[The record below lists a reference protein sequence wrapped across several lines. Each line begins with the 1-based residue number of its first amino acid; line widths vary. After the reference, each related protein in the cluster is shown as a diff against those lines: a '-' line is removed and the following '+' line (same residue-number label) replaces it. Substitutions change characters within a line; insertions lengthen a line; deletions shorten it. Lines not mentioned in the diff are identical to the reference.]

1 MSGENPKVLLV
12 DDDKDLLQLIA
23 MRLSAA
29 GYDVTAVESGEAAL
43 ASLAVARPQVVVTD
57 LRMHGMD
64 GMALFDAIHRD
75 SPSLPVVILTAH
87 GTIPEAVSATRRGVF
102 SFLTKPFEPKVLLD
116 TVAEAMRLSSP
127 PTGDRES
134 WRAEIITRS
143 SAMEDLLAQ
152 ARRVAASDASV
163 CIFGQ
168 SGTGKELLA
177 RAIHKASSRREAPFI
192 AVNCGAIPEGLLES
206 ELFGHKKGSFTGA
219 VADRRG
225 LFQAAT
231 SGTLFLD
238 EVGDMPLS
246 LQVKLLRALE
256 ERKIRPVGSHESFD
270 IDVRVISATHRQPE
284 ERITTGEFREDLYYR
299 LNVVKLYIP
308 SLAERREDLPRVA
321 NHSLTRLAER
331 YRRSRLQFSPEAMEI
346 LVSAPWPGNVRQLLN
361 VVEQAVAL
369 AATEVIPESLVRQ
382 ALDVA
387 DTALTPLD
395 EARKAF
401 RSEEEKVLPYID
413 FDQAT
418 RLAVGRAWRQASPE
432 QQKRLVS
439 EFRNMLV
446 RTYSNAI
453 SAYQGQ
459 TLKVLPSRGKQDPEE
474 TTVRTQFVRA
484 GGQPLPIDFTMHQKD
499 GTWKVYDIVVE
510 GVSLVM
516 TYRSEFD
523 AVVKQQGIDGLIKAL
538 ATKNIPAAA
547 VGGSAGGGG
556 AKSDKAGPKAEKK
569 SPQ

>member
-1 MSGENPKVLLV
+1 MSGETPKVLLV

-23 MRLSAA
+23 MRLTAA
-29 GYDVTAVESGEAAL
+29 GYEVTAVESGEAAL
-43 ASLAVARPQVVVTD
+43 ASLAVARPQCVVTD

-127 PTGDRES
+127 PTGERES
-134 WRAEIITRS
+134 WRVDMITRS
-143 SAMEDLLAQ
+143 SLMEDLLAQ

-163 CIFGQ
+163 CIFGA

-177 RAIHKASSRREAPFI
+177 KAIHRASPRREAPFV

-225 LFQAAT
+225 LFQAAQG
-231 SGTLFLD
+231 GTLFLD
-238 EVGDMPLS
+238 EIGDMPLP

-270 IDVRVISATHRQPE
+270 VDVRVIAATHRKLE
-284 ERITTGEFREDLYYR
+284 ERIASGEFREDLYYR

-308 SLAERREDLPRVA
+308 TLAERREDIPLLA
-321 NHSLTRLAER
+321 NHFLTRLAER
-331 YRRSRLQFSPEAMEI
+331 YRRNRLGFSPEAMQL

-361 VVEQAVAL
+361 VIEQAVAL
-369 AATEVIPESLVRQ
+369 APTEVIPESLVRQ

-387 DTALTPLD
+387 DSALTPLD

-401 RSEEEKVLPYID
+401 ERDYLVRILKITGGNVTK
-413 FDQAT
+413 AA
-418 RLAVGRAWRQASPE
+418 RLAGRNRTEFYRLLERHSLEPE
-432 QQKRLVS
+432 C
-439 EFRNMLV
+439 
-446 RTYSNAI
+446 
-453 SAYQGQ
+453 
-459 TLKVLPSRGKQDPEE
+459 
-474 TTVRTQFVRA
+474 
-484 GGQPLPIDFTMHQKD
+484 
-499 GTWKVYDIVVE
+499 
-510 GVSLVM
+510 
-516 TYRSEFD
+516 
-523 AVVKQQGIDGLIKAL
+523 
-538 ATKNIPAAA
+538 
-547 VGGSAGGGG
+547 
-556 AKSDKAGPKAEKK
+556 
-569 SPQ
+569 